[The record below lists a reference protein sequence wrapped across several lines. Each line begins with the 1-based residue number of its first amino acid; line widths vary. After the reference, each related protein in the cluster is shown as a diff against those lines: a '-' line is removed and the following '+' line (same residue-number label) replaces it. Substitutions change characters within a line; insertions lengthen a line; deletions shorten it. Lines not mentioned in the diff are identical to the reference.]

1 MDTENK
7 EKLPLWLIVLNAF
20 LIIAIIWLF
29 FLIYGNIKSS
39 NVVEAEQIKEVVVS
53 PFFENID
60 IEAKS
65 AYVLDIKN
73 NKVLYSKNESSQLPL
88 ASITKL
94 MTAVVALDIVPG
106 NSTVTIKPEFLY
118 EYGDEGLLPEENW
131 KLKDLLDFSLIT
143 SSNDGSRAIASVI
156 GSGLIDASDYNLG
169 RREFIDRMNQKAK
182 DLGFPNMYFINE
194 TGLDVSSYQA
204 GAYGTSEEV
213 ALLLG
218 YIIKNRPEIVELTKY
233 DQKIISSETTTHNIN
248 NTNNRIGNISNVIVS
263 KTGYTNLAGGNLAI
277 IFDVEIGRPIAI
289 VVLGSSLNGRFD
301 DVYKLAETTFN
312 YIRSI

>member
-29 FLIYGNIKSS
+29 FLIYGNIRSS
-39 NVVEAEQIKEVVVS
+39 KIVEAEQTEEIINS
-53 PFFENID
+53 PFFANVE
-60 IEAKS
+60 IEGKS

-73 NKVLYSKNESSQLPL
+73 NKVLYTKNETSQLPL

-94 MTAVVALDIVPG
+94 MTAVVALDILPN
-106 NSTVTIKPEFLY
+106 NSKVTIKPEFLY
-118 EYGDEGLLPEENW
+118 EYGDEGLIAEENW

-143 SSNDGSRAIASVI
+143 SSNDGSRAIASVV
-156 GSGLIDASDYNLG
+156 GSSLIETNDYNLG
-169 RREFIDRMNQKAK
+169 RREFIERMNQKAK
-182 DLGFPNMYFINE
+182 DLGFPNMYFVNE

-204 GAYGTSEEV
+204 GAYGTSKEV

-218 YIIKNRPEIVELTKY
+218 YIIKNRPEIIELTKY
-233 DQKIISSETTTHNIN
+233 SQKTISSETKNHDVS
-248 NTNNRIGNISNVIVS
+248 NTNNQVGDIPSLLLS

-277 IFDVEIGRPIAI
+277 VFDVEIGRPIAI
-289 VVLGSSLNGRFD
+289 VVLGSSMDGRFD
-301 DVYKLAETTFN
+301 DVYKLTEATFD
-312 YIRSI
+312 YIRSL